1 MLHDNRKTNSNSQI
15 TAKFNT
21 LYCKECTKKN
31 NGSFLTSVHFFKD
44 EVETVGLFE
53 VFDELNYIFV
63 TLAMV
68 ERLDLLQHTR
78 PTKWEDIRE
87 GCILVLIV

>member
-1 MLHDNRKTNSNSQI
+1 MYDKYGTFL
-15 TAKFNT
+15 
-21 LYCKECTKKN
+21 
-31 NGSFLTSVHFFKD
+31 LTSVHFFKD

-53 VFDELNYIFV
+53 VFDELDYIFV

-78 PTKWEDIRE
+78 PIKWEGIRE
-87 GCILVLIV
+87 ECILVLLA